1 MVQYFFT
8 LFCCPVLLVFAG
20 GAVGNGTLQQALFK
34 QGSKNLPAEFRS
46 VRPFNAFKQCIDALF
61 LKTETQNVELCIV
74 QILFGGRF
82 YVYTLVCS

>member
-1 MVQYFFT
+1 MAQFSLA
-8 LFCCPVLLVFAG
+8 LFRGPVLLVFAG
-20 GAVGNGTLQQALFK
+20 GAVGDGAFQQALFE
-34 QGSKNLPAEFRS
+34 QGGKNLPAEFRS

-82 YVYTLVCS
+82 YVRTLVCS